1 MTVKVVRVVSN
12 EEDLKLQVQKLE
24 LNDGDV
30 ILVKV
35 NTLVTDNVAK
45 NLSDSFNKIIGE
57 KKVHALLIEEPID
70 VSKLNEDDMR
80 DLGWVR
86 ANPALQENRYPYII
100 KSDSKTNAEVIA
112 RSRGLKRKEWK
123 YMQSSG
129 VMQYLDGITTTRDK
143 LIGSF
148 SDKEIKHLT
157 RYTEMDSLLDGQNDA
172 LEES

>member
-45 NLSDSFNKIIGE
+45 NLSDSFKKIIGE

-86 ANPALQENRYPYII
+86 ANPALQESRYPYII
-100 KSDSKTNAEVIA
+100 KNCSKLEAEAIA
-112 RSRGLKRKEWK
+112 KSRGLKRKEWR
-123 YMQSSG
+123 YYPSSG
-129 VMQYLDGITTTRDK
+129 DGRYIDGLRTTKDK

-148 SDKEIKHLT
+148 TGEEIRDLT
-157 RYTEMDSLLDGQNDA
+157 FGTELDSPSDGQNDA
-172 LEES
+172 LETS